1 MRFKCLAWPALSSH
15 IYFSPFETPIETCT
29 LVPLRPKHVMRE
41 RLFRGCRW
49 VQSTELD
56 IVNELFSNLCT
67 LALGMALHMFAT
79 QGWRVPIMHLAVNS
93 SSAHSPRAK
102 LRALEIFFEKKNRA
116 NVPGWRHISCPNAW
130 GVEKREGKGPAPEI
144 VAFQHLCSFSINQWI
159 NRSAVQWTTIHVSWF
174 WLYFIFLYI
183 LFLTVC

>member
-29 LVPLRPKHVMRE
+29 LVSLRPKHVMRE

-49 VQSTELD
+49 AQSTELD
-56 IVNELFSNLCT
+56 IVNESFSNLCT

-79 QGWRVPIMHLAVNS
+79 QGWRVPIMRLAVNS

-102 LRALEIFFEKKNRA
+102 LRALEIFFEKKT
-116 NVPGWRHISCPNAW
+116 GKCPRV
-130 GVEKREGKGPAPEI
+130 GTHKLSKCLGCGEKRGQRPRPRDRRLPTPLQ
-144 VAFQHLCSFSINQWI
+144 FF
-159 NRSAVQWTTIHVSWF
+159 
-174 WLYFIFLYI
+174 Y
-183 LFLTVC
+183 